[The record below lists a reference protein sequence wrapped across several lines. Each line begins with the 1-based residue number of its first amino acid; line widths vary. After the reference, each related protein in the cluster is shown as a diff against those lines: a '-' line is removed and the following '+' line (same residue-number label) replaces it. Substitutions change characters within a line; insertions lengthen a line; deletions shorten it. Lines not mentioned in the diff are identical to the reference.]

1 MSELELDA
9 DLVEVVL
16 TEALESLESALWTLR
31 AINHGAQSPEVVASL
46 FRCFHSIK
54 GNTAMAGKPRVSRA
68 SHRVENVLDVVR
80 SQGRPLTEAE
90 AKALIDVVDLL
101 HPLIDGE
108 DRPQVWESLERSLVH
123 LEALFQPTSRER
135 SGLVAGGQGSE
146 EPAPSSDSSSGLPRS
161 ASLDHEGN
169 DASVDRI
176 PDAIHTKIKVDAQ
189 SILDAM
195 TVAGELFQLDERL
208 KYFVAAVPAQA
219 RSEDADLWDGLT
231 QISRESASSIERLYD
246 QLIHIQ
252 RLPVSQ
258 LTGPLERCVRDIC
271 RETGKQIDF
280 VVQGRELRID
290 KNVIQALK
298 DPLMHMVRNASDH
311 GAETPDERR
320 AAGKPVSARI
330 VLAFEDTDD
339 DILVTLS
346 DDGRGMDVARVL
358 RKAIDNGLVSEGAAR
373 LLSASQ
379 VIQFI
384 FRPGFSTASR
394 VSELSGRGVGMD
406 VVKKAIGDAGGTI
419 ETSTDLG
426 KGTTFRL
433 SIPKLGSPVVDGLA
447 VRSGAAVYLLP
458 VKNVLCFMARTE
470 LTPITEP
477 HGQVSG
483 MYQGRVYPLFHLPGE
498 PDSRRLRN
506 RHTIGALVEDRAGRR
521 GIVVVDEVLGRRR
534 ALSQQITYEAC
545 HVERRSNVAIL
556 GDGTMGFSIS
566 IEDLLSEKLLLSSRG
581 GGAFDGH
588 EA

>member
-16 TEALESLESALWTLR
+16 AEAQESLESALWTLR

-54 GNTAMAGKPRVSRA
+54 GNTAMAGKTQVSRA

-80 SQGRPLTEAE
+80 SQARPLTEAE

-108 DRPQVWESLERSLVH
+108 DSPQVWESLERSLLH
-123 LEALFQPTSRER
+123 LEQLFLRLSR
-135 SGLVAGGQGSE
+135 
-146 EPAPSSDSSSGLPRS
+146 APSQHIENEHDSVPPPSGSDSIDSTPRTES
-161 ASLDHEGN
+161 QDHEAN
-169 DASVDRI
+169 DASPERT
-176 PDAIHTKIKVDAQ
+176 PEANHAKIKVDAQ
-189 SILDAM
+189 SLLDAM

-208 KYFVAAVPAQA
+208 KYFVAALSAQV
-219 RSEDADLWDGLT
+219 RNEEADMWDGLT
-231 QISRESASSIERLYD
+231 QISREFDSSIERLYD

-258 LTGPLERCVRDIC
+258 LTGPLERSVRDIC
-271 RETGKQIDF
+271 RKTGKEIDF
-280 VVQGRELRID
+280 VVQGRDLRID

-311 GAETPDERR
+311 GAEMPDERR
-320 AAGKPVSARI
+320 AAGKPTSVRI

-339 DILVTLS
+339 DIVVTLS

-358 RKAIDNGLVSEGAAR
+358 RKAIENGLVSELAAR
-373 LLSASQ
+373 QLTTSQ

-384 FRPGFSTASR
+384 FRPGFSTADR

-406 VVKKAIGDAGGTI
+406 VVKKAIADAGGAIDTKT
-419 ETSTDLG
+419 ELG
-426 KGTTFRL
+426 KGTTFRI

-447 VRSGAAVYLLP
+447 VRSGAVVYLLP
-458 VKNVLCFMARTE
+458 VKNVLCFMARTD
-470 LTPITEP
+470 LTLVTEP
-477 HGQVSG
+477 HGQVSAL
-483 MYQGRVYPLFHLPGE
+483 YQEHLYPLFHLPGE
-498 PDSRRLRN
+498 PDARRLKN
-506 RHTIGALVEDRAGRR
+506 GHTTGALVEDRAGRR
-521 GIVVVDEVLGRRR
+521 GIVIVDEVLGRRR
-534 ALSQQITYEAC
+534 ALSQQVAYEAC
-545 HVERRSNVAIL
+545 HVERRSSVAIL

-566 IEDLLSEKLLLSSRG
+566 IEDLLSEKLLLNGRG
-581 GGAFDGH
+581 AGAFDGH
-588 EA
+588 EV